1 MSDAGVA
8 KTKQLSAEASVN
20 VHKNAKMTALG
31 RVLAVKRVMGG
42 EALEMVAR
50 GVGMSGRRLREWV
63 GRWQAGDQVL
73 ADRSS
78 RPHRMPRRLPRAQRR
93 QITRLRRQRRSSL
106 SIAFELQLP
115 ISTVVTEQRRQG
127 LARLPRLQP
136 PAPVVR
142 YQRERP
148 GELLHIDVKKLVKI
162 GRVGHRIHGDRTTR
176 VQGIGWEYVHAAIDD
191 ASRVAY
197 GEVLPDERA
206 VTAVAFLARAVEWY
220 AARGIRIESV
230 MTDNGSAYRSHVWRA
245 CLRTAGLRHLLTRPY
260 TPRTNGKVE
269 RFIQTLLREW
279 AYVRPYDRSW
289 IRTRAL
295 RPYLRYYNLE
305 RPHTALGYRP
315 PLARLAS
322 VNNVLVINI

>member
-31 RVLAVKRVMGG
+31 RVLAVKRVGSG
-42 EALEMVAR
+42 ESIGLVAH
-50 GVGMSGRRLREWV
+50 GVGLSVRRLREWV
-63 GRWQAGDQVL
+63 RRWGEGDRVL

-78 RPHRMPRRLPRAQRR
+78 RPRRMPRRLLRAQRR
-93 QITRLRRQRRSSL
+93 QIGRLRRARRSSL
-106 SIAFELQLP
+106 SIAWELQLP

-127 LARLPRLQP
+127 LARLPSLQP

-148 GELLHIDVKKLVKI
+148 GDLLHIDVKKLVKI

-176 VQGIGWEYVHAAIDD
+176 VKGIGWEYVHAAIDD
-191 ASRVAY
+191 ATRVAY
-197 GEVLPDERA
+197 SEVLRDELA
-206 VTAVAFLARAVEWY
+206 VTAVAFFERARTWY
-220 AARGIRIESV
+220 AAQGISIEGV
-230 MTDNGSAYRSHVWRA
+230 MTDNGSAYRSHLWRNR
-245 CLRTAGLRHLLTRPY
+245 LRSAGLRHLRTRPY

-289 IRTRAL
+289 IRARAL

-315 PLARLAS
+315 PLAQLAS
-322 VNNVLVINI
+322 VNNLFVNHS

>member
-1 MSDAGVA
+1 M
-8 KTKQLSAEASVN
+8 
-20 VHKNAKMTALG
+20 HKNAKMTPVG
-31 RVLAVKRVMGG
+31 RVLAVRRVVSG
-42 EALEMVAR
+42 ESLGVVAR
-50 GVGMSGRRLREWV
+50 GVGMSARRLREWV
-63 GRWQAGDQVL
+63 RRWEAGDRTL

-78 RPHRMPRRLPRAQRR
+78 RPRRMPQRLPRVQRR
-93 QITRLRRQRRSSL
+93 QIGRLRRLRRSSL

-127 LARLPRLQP
+127 LARLPSLRP

-148 GELLHIDVKKLVKI
+148 GELLHLDTKKLGRI

-176 VQGIGWEYVHAAIDD
+176 VKGIGWEILYAAIDD
-191 ASRVAY
+191 ATRVAY
-197 GEVLPDERA
+197 SEVLGDELGT
-206 VTAVAFLARAVEWY
+206 TAVAFLERARTWY
-220 AARGIRIESV
+220 AAQGIQIESV
-230 MTDNGSAYRSHVWRA
+230 MTDNGSAYRSRLWRA
-245 CLRTAGLRHLLTRPY
+245 TLTAAGLRHLTTRPY

-279 AYVRPYDRSW
+279 AYVRPYPRSW
-289 IRTRAL
+289 LRTRAL
-295 RPYLRYYNLE
+295 RPYLRFYNLE

-322 VNNVLVINI
+322 VNNVLVNNT

>member
-1 MSDAGVA
+1 
-8 KTKQLSAEASVN
+8 
-20 VHKNAKMTALG
+20 
-31 RVLAVKRVMGG
+31 
-42 EALEMVAR
+42 
-50 GVGMSGRRLREWV
+50 MSGRRLREWV
-63 GRWQAGDQVL
+63 RRWEAGDREL

-78 RPHRMPRRLPRAQRR
+78 RPRRMPRRLPRAQRR
-93 QITRLRRQRRSSL
+93 QIGRLRRARHSSL
-106 SIAFELQLP
+106 SIAFELHMP

-127 LARLPRLQP
+127 LARLPSLQP
-136 PAPVVR
+136 PIPVVR
-142 YQRERP
+142 YERERP

-162 GRVGHRIHGDRTTR
+162 GHVGHRIHGDRSWR
-176 VQGIGWEYVHAAIDD
+176 AKGIGWEYVHAAIDD

-197 GEVLPDERA
+197 SEVLPDELA
-206 VTAVAFLARAVEWY
+206 VTAVAFLERAVAWY

-230 MTDNGSAYRSHVWRA
+230 MTDNGSAYRSHVWRT
-245 CLRTAGLRHLLTRPY
+245 RMGTAGLRHLRTRPY

-322 VNNVLVINI
+322 VNNVLVINN

>member
-1 MSDAGVA
+1 M
-8 KTKQLSAEASVN
+8 N

-31 RVLAVKRVMGG
+31 RVLAVKRVVSG
-42 EALEMVAR
+42 ESLRVVAA
-50 GVGMSGRRLREWV
+50 GVGLSGRRLREWV
-63 GRWQAGDQVL
+63 RRWEAGDRVL

-78 RPHRMPRRLPRAQRR
+78 RPRRMPRRLPRAQRR
-93 QITRLRRQRRSSL
+93 QIGRLRRARRSSL
-106 SIAFELQLP
+106 SIAFELRLP

-127 LARLPRLQP
+127 LARLPSLQP

-162 GRVGHRIHGDRTTR
+162 GRVGHRVHGDRSSHVR
-176 VQGIGWEYVHAAIDD
+176 GIGWEYVHAAIDD

-197 GEVLPDERA
+197 SEVLPDELA
-206 VTAVAFLARAVEWY
+206 VTAVAFTQRAIAWY
-220 AARGIRIESV
+220 AARGIVIEGI
-230 MTDNGSAYRSHVWRA
+230 MTDNGSAYRSRLWRA
-245 CLRTAGLRHLLTRPY
+245 LMHGAGLRHLLTRPY

-279 AYVRPYDRSW
+279 AYVRPYERSW

-295 RPYLRYYNLE
+295 RPYLRFYNLE

-322 VNNVLVINI
+322 VNNVFVINS

>member
-1 MSDAGVA
+1 MSEAGVV

-31 RVLAVKRVMGG
+31 RVQAVQRVKRG
-42 EALEMVAR
+42 EPRAVVAR
-50 GVGMSGRRLREWV
+50 GVGLSVRRLREWER
-63 GRWQAGDQVL
+63 RWDTGDGVL

-78 RPHRMPRRLPRAQRR
+78 RPHRMPRRLARAQRR
-93 QITRLRRQRRSSL
+93 QIGRLRRARRSSV
-106 SIAFELQLP
+106 SIAFALQLP

-148 GELLHIDVKKLVKI
+148 GELLHVDVKKLVKI
-162 GRVGHRIHGDRTTR
+162 GRVGHRIHGDPTTR
-176 VQGIGWEYVHAAIDD
+176 VSGIGWEYVHAAIDD

-197 GEVLPDERA
+197 SEVLPDERA
-206 VTAVAFLARAVEWY
+206 DTAVAFLQRARAWY
-220 AARGIRIESV
+220 AARGIPIESV
-230 MTDNGSAYRSHVWRA
+230 MTDNGGTYRSRAWRGWLQA
-245 CLRTAGLRHLLTRPY
+245 TGLRHLLTRPY

-279 AYVRPYDRSW
+279 AYVRPYGRSW
-289 IRTRAL
+289 IRARAL

-315 PLARLAS
+315 PLARLGS
-322 VNNVLVINI
+322 VNNVFVNNT

>member
-1 MSDAGVA
+1 M
-8 KTKQLSAEASVN
+8 N

-31 RVLAVKRVMGG
+31 RVLAVRRVVAG
-42 EALEMVAR
+42 EGLAAVAR
-50 GVGMSGRRLREWV
+50 GVGLSGRRLREWV
-63 GRWQAGDQVL
+63 RRWEAGDRIL

-78 RPHRMPRRLPRAQRR
+78 RPHRMPQRLPRAQRR
-93 QITRLRRQRRSSL
+93 QIGRLRRQRRSSL
-106 SIAFELQLP
+106 SIAFALQLP

-136 PAPVVR
+136 PTPVVR

-148 GELLHIDVKKLVKI
+148 GELVHLDTKKLGRI
-162 GRVGHRIHGDRTTR
+162 GRVGHRIHGDRTAR
-176 VQGIGWEYVHAAIDD
+176 VRRIGWEVLHAVIDD
-191 ASRVAY
+191 ATRIAY
-197 GEVLPDERA
+197 SEVLDDELA
-206 VTAVAFLARAVEWY
+206 TTAVGFLARARAWY

-230 MTDNGSAYRSHVWRA
+230 MTDNGSAYRSRLWRTT
-245 CLRTAGLRHLLTRPY
+245 LETAGLRHLTTRPY

-279 AYVRPYDRSW
+279 AYVRPYPRSW
-289 IRTRAL
+289 VRTRAL
-295 RPYLRYYNLE
+295 RPYLRYYNCQ

-322 VNNVLVINI
+322 VNNVLVINS

>member
-1 MSDAGVA
+1 M
-8 KTKQLSAEASVN
+8 N
-20 VHKNAKMTALG
+20 VHKNAKLTPAG
-31 RVLAVKRVMGG
+31 RVRLVHRLLSGESRRSVAQQTQQSERTVKKWWDR
-42 EALEMVAR
+42 
-50 GVGMSGRRLREWV
+50 WV
-63 GRWQAGDQVL
+63 AGDREL

-78 RPHRMPRRLPRAQRR
+78 RPRRMPQRLKRVVRR
-93 QITRLRRQRRSSL
+93 QIGKLRRQRRSSL
-106 SIAFELQLP
+106 SIAYELGVP
-115 ISTVVTEQRRQG
+115 ISSVVTEQRRQG
-127 LARLPRLQP
+127 LARLAPLQP

-148 GELLHIDVKKLVKI
+148 GELLHMDTKKLGRI
-162 GRVGHRIHGDRTTR
+162 GRVGHRIHGDRR
-176 VQGIGWEYVHAAIDD
+176 QAVKGIGWEILYAAIDD

-197 GEVLPDERA
+197 SEVLGDELGT
-206 VTAVAFLARAVEWY
+206 TAVGFLQRARAWY
-220 AARGIRIESV
+220 AARGIQIESV
-230 MTDNGSAYRSHVWRA
+230 MTDNGSAYRSHVWRLA
-245 CLRTAGLRHLLTRPY
+245 LSAAGLRHLRTRPY

-279 AYVRPYDRSW
+279 AYVRPYERSW
-289 IRTRAL
+289 VRTRAL

>member
-1 MSDAGVA
+1 
-8 KTKQLSAEASVN
+8 VN
-20 VHKNAKMTALG
+20 THKNAKMTAVG
-31 RVLAVKRVMGG
+31 RVQAVQRVVGG
-42 EALEMVAR
+42 EALGGVAR
-50 GVGMSGRRLREWV
+50 GVGMSRRRLYEWV
-63 GRWQAGDQVL
+63 RRWQAGDRIL

-78 RPHRMPRRLPRAQRR
+78 RPHRMPQRLPRAQRR
-93 QITRLRRQRRSSL
+93 QIGRLRRQRRSSL

-127 LARLPRLQP
+127 LARLPSLQP
-136 PAPVVR
+136 PTAVVR

-148 GELLHIDVKKLVKI
+148 GELLHIDTKKLGRI
-162 GRVGHRIHGDRTTR
+162 GRIGHRIHGDHSRR
-176 VQGIGWEYVHAAIDD
+176 MRGIGWEILHAAIDD

-197 GEVLPDERA
+197 SEVLADELA
-206 VTAVAFLARAVEWY
+206 TTAVGFLQRARAWY

-230 MTDNGSAYRSHVWRA
+230 MTDNGSAYRSRVWRA
-245 CLRTAGLRHLLTRPY
+245 TLQAAGLRHLTTRPY

-279 AYVRPYDRSW
+279 AYVRPYPRSW
-289 IRTRAL
+289 VRTRAL
-295 RPYLRYYNLE
+295 RPYLRFYNLE

-322 VNNVLVINI
+322 VNNVFVNNT